1 MSTSSLNTGSL
12 TTGSLDRGSLN
23 EATSTVAGWAGHAR
37 GSIAYRR
44 LLLGLFFAGIAT
56 FAQLYSPQALLPLI
70 ARQLRISADQSA
82 LVISFA
88 TIGLALGVIPW
99 SAVADRIGRVKA
111 MSIAVVAATVIGLA
125 VPFAPSFDVI
135 LAGRF
140 VEGLMIG
147 GVPAIAIAYLT
158 EEVAARHAARA
169 AGTYIAGT
177 TIGGLLGRLIAGPIG
192 EVAGW
197 RLGVVAVSVLCA
209 ACAVSFIILVPKPRG
224 FVPQR
229 VRGQDPSGSLRHR
242 LEVNLRS
249 TRQLALYAQGFLLM
263 GGFVALYNYLGF
275 RLAAAPFDLPQTL
288 VSLIFIA
295 YLAGTWSSA
304 QAGALAG
311 RHRRL
316 PVLLT
321 SIAVM
326 VIGVLLTLSAVLIV
340 VLVGLVIATAG
351 FFGAHA
357 MASGWTGA
365 SAKIGRAQ
373 ASSLYN
379 FSYYGGSSVFG
390 WLGGVFFV
398 ASGWSATV
406 GMVAVLAVVASLLAI
421 IALRSPRQVEL
432 PPRS

>member
-1 MSTSSLNTGSL
+1 MSTSSLNTGSLNTGSL

-125 VPFAPSFDVI
+125 VPFAPSFDLI

-295 YLAGTWSSA
+295 
-304 QAGALAG
+304 
-311 RHRRL
+311 
-316 PVLLT
+316 
-321 SIAVM
+321 
-326 VIGVLLTLSAVLIV
+326 
-340 VLVGLVIATAG
+340 
-351 FFGAHA
+351 
-357 MASGWTGA
+357 
-365 SAKIGRAQ
+365 
-373 ASSLYN
+373 
-379 FSYYGGSSVFG
+379 
-390 WLGGVFFV
+390 
-398 ASGWSATV
+398 
-406 GMVAVLAVVASLLAI
+406 
-421 IALRSPRQVEL
+421 
-432 PPRS
+432 